1 MIIALYMNDFEKT
14 ATSFVL
20 DTAKTHILLDFNND
34 RKDNKTINYIN
45 YNYQVTISRRCFH
58 DSDPSAYFEDYCVEF
73 TGKFQDKLLQSG
85 FYMDWKDNIVGG
97 ELLPANT
104 RWNPDTNEF
113 TQRSIKIRYTDLID
127 DP

>member
-1 MIIALYMNDFEKT
+1 MGDFEN
-14 ATSFVL
+14 AALCFVL
-20 DTAKTHILLDFNND
+20 DTAKTHILLDFNHH

-58 DSDPSAYFEDYCVEF
+58 NSDPTAYFEDYCVVF
-73 TGKFQDKLLQSG
+73 TGKFQDKILRSG

-104 RWNPDTNEF
+104 RWNPYTNEF
-113 TQRSIKIRYTDLID
+113 THRGIKIRYTDLID